1 MTGEKEP
8 EIRLIAT
15 NRKARF
21 RYEILETVEAGL
33 VLTGTEVKSLRRG
46 KCNIKEGYAAIE
58 RDEAW
63 LIGVHIPEYTEGN
76 RFNHDPIRRRKLLL
90 SRRQIRHF
98 AAETQQKGLTLVPLR
113 VYFKSKTAKVEIGLG
128 RGKKLYDKRQTI
140 VKRET
145 ERQMRRE
152 QFRRR

>member
-1 MTGEKEP
+1 MADEKEP
-8 EIRLIAT
+8 EFRLITT

-46 KCNIKEGYAAIE
+46 KCNLKEGYAAIE
-58 RDEAW
+58 RNEVW
-63 LIGVHIPEYTEGN
+63 LIGVHIPEYTEAHQ
-76 RFNHDPIRRRKLLL
+76 FNHDPIRRRKLLL
-90 SRRQIRHF
+90 SRRQIKHF

-113 VYFKSKTAKVEIGLG
+113 LYFKGKNAKVEIGLG

-140 VKRET
+140 MKRET

-152 QFRRR
+152 QSHRR